1 MQTQIAVGM
10 RTPWGA
16 ADYVTEILEGVHNV
30 STPSHGGIKLSRE
43 RNAAIPDYMRKAGGW
58 YEEDCDWCIPFVAFE
73 AEIRARGDEYPL
85 KALDKGQHTDTLK
98 NWHPDAYEKFYS
110 ITWQPGESYKRDQKL
125 FELANAQNLVG
136 VAAWGDWQA
145 GVPKG
150 MVGVLAT
157 LGGTRAPGRTE
168 HWFVVP
174 QDEYE
179 ARNHFGFVIDEARHA
194 HIDPIA

>member
-1 MQTQIAVGM
+1 M

-110 ITWQPGESYKRDQKL
+110 ITLQPGESYKRDQKL